1 MNRMPGRW
9 EPAAWA
15 GGLLVVWAVIAAT
28 GFVSRDPDSA
38 FYAVMSARLAQGDP
52 ARVIAP
58 EWGGL
63 WNGTGLWQE
72 HPIGIYLAPIAV
84 AKLGY
89 PAAQAAYAAGIAA
102 GLACLLLLARLARA
116 AEPSAGRSALVLLQ
130 LVPAAFVFRVRANQ
144 EYPMLLCLLVT
155 LVALD
160 GVRRSGVRRSWAWS
174 LVATAALVAA
184 LLVKGVFVALVLLG
198 AGIWVLV
205 NPLRAQGSAVRPLVA
220 LAGAMLAMVL
230 AAWFYD
236 RLYEHATGTTFWV
249 GYWRRQLGPVA
260 DAAPSAGALPLVY
273 HAFFY
278 LAHMAWLSA
287 PWGAALI
294 ALVIGRISKAR
305 DAWRAQPE
313 PLTRAAV
320 FALAFAGAAIVL
332 LSPSGRFAERYLF
345 SPIFVTAAIGVA
357 LACRTWPHIPVA
369 VAQIER
375 RVPFLPVLVWLA
387 LIVGRLGLGPLLPR
401 PRFW

>member
-1 MNRMPGRW
+1 MNPLLGRR
-9 EPAAWA
+9 EPAVWAGALLVAWA
-15 GGLLVVWAVIAAT
+15 LIAAT

-38 FYAVMSARLAQGDP
+38 FYAAMSARLAHSDA

-72 HPIGIYLAPIAV
+72 HPIGIYLVPIALIK
-84 AKLGY
+84 AGY
-89 PAAQAAYAAGIAA
+89 PDAQAAYAAGIAA

-144 EYPMLLCLLVT
+144 EYPMLLCLLVA
-155 LVALD
+155 LVGLD
-160 GVRRSGVRRSWAWS
+160 GVRRSWGWS
-174 LVATAALVAA
+174 LAVAAALTAA
-184 LLVKGVFVALVLLG
+184 LLVKGVFVAIVLLG
-198 AGIWVLV
+198 AGVWVLV
-205 NPLRAQGSAVRPLVA
+205 NPLRVPGSIVRPLVA
-220 LAGAMLAMVL
+220 LAGSLVAM
-230 AAWFYD
+230 AAVAFVYD
-236 RLYEHATGTTFWV
+236 QLYEQAAGTTFWA

-260 DAAPSAGALPLVY
+260 DAAPDAGVLPLVY
-273 HAFFY
+273 HAVFY
-278 LAHMAWLSA
+278 LAHLAWLSA
-287 PWGAALI
+287 PWGAALV
-294 ALVIGRISKAR
+294 AL
-305 DAWRAQPE
+305 AWRAHQE
-313 PLTRAAV
+313 TLKRAAL
-320 FALAFAGAAIVL
+320 FALAFAGVAIVL

-375 RVPFLPVLVWLA
+375 RVPLSSRARLA
-387 LIVGRLGLGPLLPR
+387 GADRRPPR
-401 PRFW
+401 PRPAAPPSAFR

>member
-1 MNRMPGRW
+1 MIPLLGRR
-9 EPAAWA
+9 EPAVWAGALLVAWA
-15 GGLLVVWAVIAAT
+15 LIAAT

-38 FYAVMSARLAQGDP
+38 FYAAMSARLAHGD
-52 ARVIAP
+52 ASRVIAP

-63 WNGTGLWQE
+63 WNGAGLWQE
-72 HPIGIYLAPIAV
+72 HPIGIYLVPIAL
-84 AKLGY
+84 AKAGY
-89 PAAQAAYAAGIAA
+89 PDAQAAYAAGIAA

-144 EYPMLLCLLVT
+144 EYPMLLCLLAA

-160 GVRRSGVRRSWAWS
+160 GVRRSWGWS
-174 LVATAALVAA
+174 LAVAAALIAA
-184 LLVKGVFVALVLLG
+184 LLVKGVFVVIVLLG
-198 AGIWVLV
+198 AGVWVLV
-205 NPLRAQGSAVRPLVA
+205 NPLRVPGSIVRPLVA
-220 LAGAMLAMVL
+220 LAGSLVAM
-230 AAWFYD
+230 AAVAFVYD
-236 RLYEHATGTTFWV
+236 QLYEQAAGTTFWA

-260 DAAPSAGALPLVY
+260 EAAPDAGVLPLIY
-273 HAFFY
+273 HALFY
-278 LAHMAWLSA
+278 LAHLAWLSA

-294 ALVIGRISKAR
+294 AL
-305 DAWRAQPE
+305 AWRAHQE
-313 PLTRAAV
+313 TLKRAAL
-320 FALAFAGAAIVL
+320 FALAFAGAAILL

-357 LACRTWPHIPVA
+357 VACRTWPHIPVT

-375 RVPFLPVLVWLA
+375 RIPYLPVLVWLV
-387 LIVGRLGLGPLLPR
+387 LIAGRLGLGPLLPR